1 MKLGTTAK
9 KQIKEVRWPKGIELV
24 KLARRDRQSFD
35 CAIWLHKARLML
47 KADFKKEVERGLT
60 GGDGSVGDC
69 LLQTVPEPYVGHR
82 ESKSKPRRGCW
93 EAIAP
98 EATVLK
104 WPARTFWPEPTW
116 TAGIQRR
123 CFSR

>member
-47 KADFKKEVERGLT
+47 KADFKKEVERN
-60 GGDGSVGDC
+60 
-69 LLQTVPEPYVGHR
+69 
-82 ESKSKPRRGCW
+82 
-93 EAIAP
+93 
-98 EATVLK
+98 
-104 WPARTFWPEPTW
+104 
-116 TAGIQRR
+116 
-123 CFSR
+123 